1 MGQEDGKD
9 RILTDIYEMTLQL
22 GNLLLRPTLA
32 LFLIRALPTSCR
44 ASVFSMEHAKPRT
57 IF

>member
-44 ASVFSMEHAKPRT
+44 ASVFSMEHAKP
-57 IF
+57 